1 MASTLQINP
10 NPSQAQSKFKPL
22 ELYDPL
28 FILLYLSFFSPFIL
42 IFSIMIYSVIFQ
54 NYKGFIYLAFIFAL
68 TFLRLCVYK
77 AGNFSRNA
85 INDKDRFEICDS
97 VYTSL
102 FSNQDNGRGND
113 TYSVYV
119 FAFTFFY
126 ICLPMFMY
134 NNINVAIV
142 CVFVIGALVEFT
154 VKRVFKCINMMEAI
168 LNFLVGSVFGIIITI
183 LLFKNKDT
191 QKLLFINEVTSGS
204 NKEVC
209 SMANKQTFKCS
220 VYKNGELLAS
230 TIQ

>member
-1 MASTLQINP
+1 MNNNTVTINANAP
-10 NPSQAQSKFKPL
+10 QTDFKPL

-42 IFSIMIYSVIFQ
+42 IFSIMVYSIIFQ

-68 TFLRLCVYK
+68 TFLRLCLYK
-77 AGNFSRNA
+77 AVKNPPAETVGRL
-85 INDKDRFEICDS
+85 EICDS

-102 FSNQDNGRGND
+102 FSTKDSHAGND
-113 TYSVYV
+113 TYSVAV
-119 FAFTFFY
+119 FSFTFFY

-134 NNINVAIV
+134 KNVNLA
-142 CVFVIGALVEFT
+142 VISAFIIGGLVEYS
-154 VKRVFKCINMMEAI
+154 VKRVFKCINAMDAI
-168 LNFLVGSVFGIIITI
+168 LNLLIGSVLGIVITV
-183 LLFKNKDT
+183 LLFKNKNT
-191 QKLLFINEVTSGS
+191 RNLLFVNELTSGS

-230 TIQ
+230 TTQ